1 MFKNRHRLTRNPW
14 RFIFIIVVIRSYKEI
29 CGFAT
34 KIEDNTLADG

>member
-14 RFIFIIVVIRSYKEI
+14 RFIIVVIRSYKEI